1 MLILPV
7 SPHLISE
14 ILDDLPI
21 RLAVLERFKDLIE
34 ALNPPLRAG
43 EGTFLFQAGRSRQHN
58 VGVAAGITEK
68 KILNEQE
75 LEPRGR
81 IANKILVLFN
91 KAHRFSYEIHYLELP
106 TIEPRD
112 PT

>member
-34 ALNPPLRAG
+34 ALNPPLRTG
-43 EGTFLFQAGRSRQHN
+43 ESTFLFQAGRSRQHN
-58 VGVAAGITEK
+58 VGVAAGITEENV
-68 KILNEQE
+68 LNDKE
-75 LEPRGR
+75 
-81 IANKILVLFN
+81 
-91 KAHRFSYEIHYLELP
+91 LELP
-106 TIEPRD
+106 SMDRLDHLMVVQSFRRRKFCFPG
-112 PT
+112 